1 MNGYRRPHPLFIL
14 RNLWRFAPLLIAPLL
29 RGLILAAR
37 KGSLDGY
44 IDGMGFDIWVAATMV
59 ALSLADWQSMR
70 YRATEQGVDYVRGV
84 LRRRRGFIPAPAAYR
99 MDQPLGY
106 RLVGA
111 ARLWIDTSAGS
122 YRRSDFSV
130 VATRREAQALVG
142 RTTLPGHRPTASKV
156 AVMAFITSN
165 ASAGVL
171 VLFATVR
178 GMGRILGRGF
188 ERQVWGGLQ
197 QLAAL
202 LAFGLPPAAA
212 AVGYLLIGGWALA
225 LMLGFLK
232 FWGFRAARQDEQ
244 LTIATGLLSREHM
257 RISAGSVSYVDIRRN
272 LACVLL
278 HLNTV
283 LVLAP
288 GLGGKPAVVVPAAGK
303 DEAENWIARLLPGLR
318 PDPLVLRP
326 ARRAFIRYY
335 SEPIWQLAGMV
346 ALVMVVTRLLP
357 HWRDAAVYLG
367 AMGALIPIWRLGLAV
382 ADLKTAGAGR
392 GPERFTLAYGRG
404 LYLHRVVVSMH
415 SLTGIKIRRSPL
427 QRLGR
432 SCDILLTTCVEG
444 RYVTHRL
451 RSYPHAEATAF
462 FGLAGP

>member
-1 MNGYRRPHPLFIL
+1 
-14 RNLWRFAPLLIAPLL
+14 
-29 RGLILAAR
+29 
-37 KGSLDGY
+37 
-44 IDGMGFDIWVAATMV
+44 
-59 ALSLADWQSMR
+59 
-70 YRATEQGVDYVRGV
+70 
-84 LRRRRGFIPAPAAYR
+84 
-99 MDQPLGY
+99 
-106 RLVGA
+106 
-111 ARLWIDTSAGS
+111 
-122 YRRSDFSV
+122 
-130 VATRREAQALVG
+130 
-142 RTTLPGHRPTASKV
+142 
-156 AVMAFITSN
+156 
-165 ASAGVL
+165 VL